1 MLKSTSLNKNR
12 ILSNFF
18 ESAVPKPPVPNIYI
32 SEGHA
37 GQLNHFA
44 ALAPLR
50 IILLLCRK
58 RMAKQME
65 AQKKVA
71 KRICLL
77 CQMQGL
83 SYYALSYRSAVPM
96 TTLMHI
102 IDGSTKNPGLF
113 TIIKI
118 CNGFNMTIKEFF
130 DAEEFIGIEDETE

>member
-1 MLKSTSLNKNR
+1 MD
-12 ILSNFF
+12 
-18 ESAVPKPPVPNIYI
+18 
-32 SEGHA
+32 
-37 GQLNHFA
+37 
-44 ALAPLR
+44 
-50 IILLLCRK
+50 
-58 RMAKQME
+58 
-65 AQKKVA
+65 AQKKLA
-71 KRICLL
+71 NRIVLL
-77 CQMQGL
+77 CQMHGL